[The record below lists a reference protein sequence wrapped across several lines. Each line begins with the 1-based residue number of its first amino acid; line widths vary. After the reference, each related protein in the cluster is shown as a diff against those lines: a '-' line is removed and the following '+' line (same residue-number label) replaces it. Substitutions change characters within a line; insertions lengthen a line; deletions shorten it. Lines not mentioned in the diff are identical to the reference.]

1 MIAPT
6 LPHVDDIAAVFGD
19 VFAPIADWNVALT
32 AALGSPT
39 ARTRRHIDAVVE
51 GLVRPELAREG
62 SLVVG
67 AGFVAAPDFLADAPW
82 HLAWWLGQ
90 GNSFGSDP
98 GSSAGSSAG
107 GRRASGRHAVRR
119 LEAVEDPAS
128 DSFRDH
134 TTLEWWR
141 VPERTGHRHITGP
154 YVDYLCTDDY
164 TLTITD
170 PVFVD
175 GTLVGVVGADVYVTD
190 AERVLLP
197 ALRRLGGDAS
207 LINASGRIVVS
218 TDPRLATGALL
229 RDPAV
234 TDAVRDVAHG
244 ASVVLPDGRRVTAVG
259 DTSLAVITS
268 STADSAR

>member
-6 LPHVDDIAAVFGD
+6 LPHVDDIAAVFGA

-32 AALGSPT
+32 AALGSPA
-39 ARTRRHIDAVVE
+39 ARTRRQVDTVVE
-51 GLVRPELAREG
+51 ALVKPELARAG

-67 AGFVAAPDFLADAPW
+67 AGFVAAPDFLPDAPW
-82 HLAWWLGQ
+82 HLAWWLGE
-90 GNSFGSDP
+90 GNGFGSDS
-98 GSSAGSSAG
+98 GSGAG
-107 GRRASGRHAVRR
+107 GRRASGRNAVRR

-141 VPERTGHRHITGP
+141 IPERTGRRHITGP

-175 GTLVGVVGADVYVTD
+175 GQLVGVVGADVYVTD

-197 ALRRLGGDAS
+197 ALRRIGGDAS
-207 LINASGRIVVS
+207 LVNASGRIVVS

-234 TDAVRDVAHG
+234 TDAVRDVAPG
-244 ASVVLPDGRRVTAVG
+244 ASVVLPGGRRVTAAG

-268 STADSAR
+268 SPAR